1 MVNMSTGVEF
11 YFRTVSF
18 LPSLPPVV
26 VSLSGAVI
34 DKAYLKWLDISKLLA
49 TFPEHV
55 KVLGDNVT
63 FQGPVAIV
71 SSFSPMRRLF
81 LQSMGAIFP
90 CLLFHMFMRKV
101 ILKKERVISSYF
113 PDVKQAAK
121 AMLIF
126 NVVGTVLS
134 LGAGFYLAGRCLP
147 TQAGVHFYG
156 QLSFY
161 A

>member
-1 MVNMSTGVEF
+1 MSMGVEIR
-11 YFRTVSF
+11 RTATF
-18 LPSLPPVV
+18 FPSLPPVV
-26 VSLSGAVI
+26 VALSEAVI

-71 SSFSPMRRLF
+71 SSMSPMRRVF

-90 CLLFHMFMRKV
+90 CLLFHMFMLIV
-101 ILKKERVISSYF
+101 ISKKERVISSYF
-113 PDVKQAAK
+113 HHDDKKAAK
-121 AMLIF
+121 AMAICQ
-126 NVVGTVLS
+126 VVGTVLS
-134 LGAGFYLAGRCLP
+134 LGAGFYLTGRCLP
-147 TQAGVHFYG
+147 TQGVYFYG
-156 QLSFY
+156 QPSFY

>member
-1 MVNMSTGVEF
+1 MAVDL
-11 YFRTVSF
+11 YFRTATFS
-18 LPSLPPVV
+18 PSLPPVV
-26 VSLSGAVI
+26 IALSEAVI

-71 SSFSPMRRLF
+71 SSMSPIRRFF
-81 LQSMGAIFP
+81 LQSTGAFLPFCLFNLFMIKVVGKKEKVIRSYFSNDKQAGRAVIVCHIAGAI
-90 CLLFHMFMRKV
+90 
-101 ILKKERVISSYF
+101 
-113 PDVKQAAK
+113 
-121 AMLIF
+121 
-126 NVVGTVLS
+126 LS
-134 LGAGFYLAGRCLP
+134 LGAGFYLSGRCLP

-156 QLSFY
+156 QPYFY